1 MLKEYWEQIGHNNE
15 EIDRLKKDNVNI
27 RKLLVSYAQERDQAN
42 TIYLNNL
49 EKLLIGLDIPSDQV
63 EENSEPGSALIAS
76 GAYGPRC
83 KVAQILAFIETQHR
97 ISPNLITFP
106 VVIDSPNVL
115 EQDNEHLDTV
125 IRSLLMWDKTDNQI
139 IVASIQGRD
148 IATKIDGVNIVTLSN
163 PQNHLFCP
171 SEYAMYEV
179 EIAELFTQF

>member
-27 RKLLVSYAQERDQAN
+27 RKLLVSYAQERDQA
-42 TIYLNNL
+42 
-49 EKLLIGLDIPSDQV
+49 
-63 EENSEPGSALIAS
+63 
-76 GAYGPRC
+76 
-83 KVAQILAFIETQHR
+83 
-97 ISPNLITFP
+97 
-106 VVIDSPNVL
+106 
-115 EQDNEHLDTV
+115 NEHLDTV

-179 EIAELFTQF
+179 EIAEIFTQF